1 MGQPQT
7 AEEWITALDLQPHPE
22 GGFYREIYRANL
34 TVNLGDR
41 QRSASTAIYY
51 LLRAGERS
59 RLHRL
64 RSDELW
70 HFYAG
75 QPLTVHQLIPEQGYQ
90 ALTIGADLSQGQQLC
105 GGVPAGVWFGATV
118 AAETG
123 FSLVGCTVAPGF
135 SFEDFEMAEGEA
147 LLQAFPESRSLIEQ
161 LT

>member
-22 GGFYREIYRANL
+22 GGFYREIYRADL
-34 TVNLGDR
+34 TVTVGDR

-64 RSDELW
+64 QSDELW

-75 QPLTVHQLIPEQGYQ
+75 QPLTVHQLIPEQGYH

-105 GGVPAGVWFGATV
+105 GGVPAGIWFGATV

-135 SFEDFEMAEGEA
+135 SFEDFEMAEA
-147 LLQAFPESRSLIEQ
+147 ATLLKAFPESRSLIEQ

>member
-1 MGQPQT
+1 MAQPQT

-22 GGFYREIYRANL
+22 GGFYREIYRADL
-34 TVNLGDR
+34 TVTVGDR

-90 ALTIGADLSQGQQLC
+90 ALTIGADFSQGQQLC

-118 AAETG
+118 AAATG

-135 SFEDFEMAEGEA
+135 SFEDFEMAEA
-147 LLQAFPESRSLIEQ
+147 ATLLRAFPEARSLIEQ